1 MNIDFS
7 LKIAH
12 MFQIRWTVNMKKT
25 LNIDSELV
33 ASLSA
38 SLATVPGAQ
47 LEDVSWEKEIG
58 ERLRPAAIIKT
69 MIGDRV
75 LFFVAETRGDVYPR
89 DAREVVWQLKRYHQD
104 LKPANRH
111 YVPMILAN
119 SVSDGARA
127 FLQEEHV
134 SYHDLS
140 GSLYVQAE
148 DVYILIERPK
158 PKRAKRR
165 DVGVF
170 RGSRAQVLHS
180 LFARMGEWV
189 TGTEIAKQAGV
200 SPATVSQTFI
210 ELERRDWLEVRGEG
224 PAKRRRLS
232 RPDALLDAWRESILN
247 GPKAKRT
254 RYYVP
259 RMNPEEMVKQI
270 EQEAP
275 YANIDL
281 EFTGQFAAQSYTPFL
296 SNVPDLAVRVRGKRA
311 CEMLL
316 SSLNARKV
324 SEGANLIVIDASSN
338 KLSRASSEDGEE
350 RWLASPLQVYLDL
363 LEDHGRSR
371 EMAEHLRSQ
380 KLAWR

>member
-1 MNIDFS
+1 
-7 LKIAH
+7 

-58 ERLRPAAIIKT
+58 ERLRPDAIIKT

-104 LKPANRH
+104 LKPSNRH

-316 SSLNARKV
+316 SILNARKV

-350 RWLASPLQVYLDL
+350 RLLASPLQVYLDL